1 MKVAVVGG
9 RLQGVEAAYLAQQAG
24 WEVSLIDRD
33 PNVPASG
40 LAHSFI
46 QSDVTIDASDIFAI
60 FKEMDLIIPA
70 LENQNALKYLKD
82 LAKRKG
88 YPLAYDDSAYA
99 ITSSK
104 RKSDAL
110 FKSMGLPAPR
120 PYPGCGFPIIV
131 KPSGMSGSRG
141 IRKIR
146 RKKELA
152 EFCQIKDPHNGHWII
167 QEFLG
172 GPSFSLEIAGMNG
185 NYRSLQPTI
194 IEVDTKFDCKRVVA
208 PAGLSK
214 AFGSRFDEIAVALAG
229 GVKLKGIMDIEVILH
244 ENELKILEIDAR
256 LPSQTPS
263 VVLKSSGINMLELL
277 CDIFN
282 RGKIPDIPPIVNGM
296 PVIYEHI
303 RVSPPSLEV
312 LGEHIIS
319 EARPLRY
326 QRDFFGADEALTDFD
341 SDHRNWVATLILT
354 GKNKK
359 EVSQK
364 HRRVLE
370 TICQTLGLREGP
382 NPNPRSCR
390 VLCSEKNRKKE
401 VI

>member
-24 WEVSLIDRD
+24 WQVSLIDRD
-33 PNVPASG
+33 PQVPARG
-40 LAHSFI
+40 LSHSFI
-46 QSDVTIDASDIFAI
+46 QSDVTVNAADMFAI

-70 LENQNALKYLKD
+70 LENRNALNHLKD

-104 RKSDAL
+104 QKSDAL
-110 FKSMGLPAPR
+110 FEAKGLPAPR
-120 PYPGCGFPIIV
+120 PYPGCGFPVIV
-131 KPSGMSGSRG
+131 KPSGMSGSQG

-146 RKKELA
+146 DEKELA
-152 EFCQIKDPHNGHWII
+152 EFCQIKDPHYGKWIM
-167 QEFLG
+167 QEFLE

-185 NYRSLQPTI
+185 NYHPLQPTI

-208 PAGLSK
+208 PAGLSRTLWK
-214 AFGSRFDEIAVALAG
+214 RFDEIAAALAG
-229 GVKLKGIMDIEVILH
+229 SVGLKGIMDIEVILH

-256 LPSQTPS
+256 LPSQTPT
-263 VVLKSSGINMLELL
+263 VVLRSSGINMLELL
-277 CDIFN
+277 YDIFS
-282 RGKIPDIPPIVNGM
+282 RGKIPEIPPIVNEK

-303 RVSPPSLEV
+303 RVTPRTLEV

-326 QRDFFGADEALTDFD
+326 ERDFFGADEALTDFD
-341 SDHRNWVATLILT
+341 TDHRNWVATLILT
-354 GKNKK
+354 GKNKE
-359 EVSQK
+359 EVAQK

-370 TICQTLGLREGP
+370 TIHRTFGLRERP
-382 NPNPRSCR
+382 NPDPGSGKDF
-390 VLCSEKNRKKE
+390 LL
-401 VI
+401 

>member
-24 WEVSLIDRD
+24 WQVSLIDRD
-33 PNVPASG
+33 PQVPARG
-40 LAHSFI
+40 LSHSFI
-46 QSDVTIDASDIFAI
+46 QSDVTVNAADMFAI

-70 LENQNALKYLKD
+70 LENRNALNHLKD

-104 RKSDAL
+104 QKSDAL
-110 FKSMGLPAPR
+110 FDAKGLPAPR
-120 PYPGCGFPIIV
+120 PYPGCGFPVIV
-131 KPSGMSGSRG
+131 KPSGMSGSQG

-146 RKKELA
+146 DEKELA
-152 EFCQIKDPHNGHWII
+152 EFCQIKDPHYGKWIM
-167 QEFLG
+167 QEFLE

-185 NYRSLQPTI
+185 NYHPLQPTI

-208 PAGLSK
+208 PAGLSRTLWK
-214 AFGSRFDEIAVALAG
+214 RFDEIAAALAG
-229 GVKLKGIMDIEVILH
+229 SVGLKGIMDIEVILH

-256 LPSQTPS
+256 LPSQTPT
-263 VVLKSSGINMLELL
+263 VVLRSSGINMLELL
-277 CDIFN
+277 YDIFS
-282 RGKIPDIPPIVNGM
+282 RGKIPEIPPIVNEK

-303 RVSPPSLEV
+303 RVTPRTLEV

-326 QRDFFGADEALTDFD
+326 ERDFFGADEALTDFD
-341 SDHRNWVATLILT
+341 TDHRNWVATLILT
-354 GKNKK
+354 GKNKE
-359 EVSQK
+359 EVAQK

-370 TICQTLGLREGP
+370 TIHRTFGLRERP
-382 NPNPRSCR
+382 NPDPGSGKDF
-390 VLCSEKNRKKE
+390 LL
-401 VI
+401 